1 MNALIVPSAFV
12 VKITVF
18 KGRVIMVTEV
28 SNMDSIKSG
37 NVIVDFY
44 TRTCAPCRALHP
56 VLEEISNEFSNLTV
70 TKVEVTQNP
79 DLSQMF
85 GVMSVPTV
93 VFMKDSKVKH
103 VSQGFSTKENFKS
116 LVRKY
121 CQ

>member
-1 MNALIVPSAFV
+1 
-12 VKITVF
+12 
-18 KGRVIMVTEV
+18 MVTEV

-93 VFMKDSKVKH
+93 IFMKDSKVKH

-116 LVRKY
+116 LVRKFY
-121 CQ
+121 Q